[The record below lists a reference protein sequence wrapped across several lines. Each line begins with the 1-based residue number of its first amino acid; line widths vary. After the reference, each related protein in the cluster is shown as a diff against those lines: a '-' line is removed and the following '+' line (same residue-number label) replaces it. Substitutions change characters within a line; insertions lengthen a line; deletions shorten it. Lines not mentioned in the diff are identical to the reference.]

1 MVCHWL
7 HMHKSFNIMD
17 FSKFQ
22 SFIASVWKA
31 KHGSPSFLAIGC
43 ADGLH
48 KGGEFH
54 RAAGVVAVLPIGGI
68 VAELVNG
75 VCGSL
80 KEKGMGLADGWLV
93 GEVQLAFGITDFYDV
108 LVSHWLFLGSDY
120 IEGWEKSSYFCLSN
134 QTL

>member
-1 MVCHWL
+1 VCLLVAFGVVCHWL
-7 HMHKSFNIMD
+7 HMLKSFNIMD

-31 KHGSPSFLAIGC
+31 KHGSPSFLAVGC

-80 KEKGMGLADGWLV
+80 KEGWALRT
-93 GEVQLAFGITDFYDV
+93 A
-108 LVSHWLFLGSDY
+108 GSFA
-120 IEGWEKSSYFCLSN
+120 KSSLPSASRTSTMYLERIGCSLGRV
-134 QTL
+134 